1 MLPARRQW
9 PEGNSRHVAEDART
23 SRHNFLPQ
31 FYLFMAFVFFFFHFF
46 LLPPPPPP
54 PPPRTPPPP
63 PPPFIRSRCERAYV
77 CRSRRE
83 GGLKG
88 RGRGRRGRGRLKDGN
103 CWGQDGRGGEGRVG
117 AVGEKTKILGSQN
130 GSLKLCLSLRRGT
143 PP

>member
-23 SRHNFLPQ
+23 SRHNFLLQ
-31 FYLFMAFVFFFFHFF
+31 FYLFIAFGFFFVGFFHFF

-54 PPPRTPPPP
+54 
-63 PPPFIRSRCERAYV
+63 IRSRCERAYV

-88 RGRGRRGRGRLKDGN
+88 RGRGGRGRGRGRLKDGN
-103 CWGQDGRGGEGRVG
+103 CWGQDGRGGKEREG
-117 AVGEKTKILGSQN
+117 AVGEKNKILGSQN